1 MSTFQNIVKSTAT
14 VFAGLTLASAASAA
28 SYTFD
33 LENFDSAVNK
43 SGSYADQYNYSDN
56 GVGMSVNG
64 FTFDGSNVNA
74 ERVGIF
80 NGFGMGVEQASG
92 SQHALDNSGGIDIL
106 TFTFANDMV
115 LDSVTSGW
123 HNNDS
128 DISVYYLNGSN
139 QLTKLEDETNLA
151 DDIAR
156 SVNSGDIAAKH
167 WIVTAFD
174 GVNQSISYGNDYV
187 KLSFLNFS
195 DVASVPAPAPATLG
209 LMSIV
214 LAGLGLRKRAR
225 KAA

>member
-1 MSTFQNIVKSTAT
+1 MSTFTNIVKTTAT

-28 SYTFD
+28 TYNFD
-33 LENFDSAVNK
+33 LQTPTSSVNK
-43 SGSYADQYNYSDN
+43 SGSYADEYGYSVG
-56 GVGMSVNG
+56 GVDMSVKG
-64 FTFDGSNVNA
+64 FTDYGSGYTQQK
-74 ERVGIF
+74 VGIF

-92 SQHALDNSGGIDIL
+92 SQHALDNNNGLDAML
-106 TFTFANDMV
+106 FTFQQEMV
-115 LDSVTSGW
+115 LESVTSGW

-187 KLSFLNFS
+187 KLSFLSFS

-209 LMSIV
+209 LMGAV
-214 LAGLGLRKRAR
+214 LAGLGLRR
-225 KAA
+225 KASRKS

>member
-1 MSTFQNIVKSTAT
+1 MSTFKNIVKSTAT

-28 SYTFD
+28 TFD
-33 LENFDSAVNK
+33 FDLQAPTSSVNQ
-43 SGSYADQYNYSDN
+43 SGSYADQYNYSVG
-56 GVGMSVNG
+56 GVDMSVKG
-64 FTFDGSNVNA
+64 FTNSGSGYTSQK
-74 ERVGIF
+74 VGIF

-92 SQHALDNSGGIDIL
+92 SQHALDNNNGVDAL
-106 TFTFANDMV
+106 LFTFQQEMV
-115 LDSVTSGW
+115 LESVTSGW
-123 HNNDS
+123 HTNDS

-156 SVNSGDIAAKH
+156 NVNNGDISAKH
-167 WIVTAFD
+167 WVVTAFD
-174 GVNQSISYGNDYV
+174 GVDKSISFGNDYV
-187 KLSFLNFS
+187 KLSFLSFS
-195 DVASVPAPAPATLG
+195 DVASVPAPTPATLG